1 MIHPV
6 LLGGGFL
13 LRDLVQLKC
22 LFLVVLMALSKGAFA
37 KGFDEDFEEK
47 PWEEVAVQLPPFPEE
62 EDLLPFS
69 VGAVHGTKFLIDA
82 KSLSVGSDGV
92 IRYTLVVISSE
103 GARNVSFEGIRCAT
117 SERRFYAFGRADK
130 TWSKAWTNQW
140 GKIRGTS
147 NNHHV
152 ELYSNFFC
160 SAGILATGN
169 PDDARRV
176 LRNGGNVRR

>member
-1 MIHPV
+1 MH
-6 LLGGGFL
+6 
-13 LRDLVQLKC
+13 LRYLS
-22 LFLVVLMALSKGAFA
+22 LVVLMVLSECLLA

-69 VGAVHGTKFLIDA
+69 VGAVRDTKYLIDA
-82 KSLSVGSDGV
+82 KSLSVGADGV

-103 GARNVSFEGIRCAT
+103 GARNVSFEGMRCAT
-117 SERRFYAFGRADK
+117 AERRFYAFGRADK
-130 TWSKAWTNQW
+130 AWSKARTNQW

-160 SAGILATGN
+160 SAGMLTAEN